1 MVYKTRSELDALVA
15 ALEAEV
21 PMLIAGAE
29 PLTRQSIWTSHAE
42 IILAEAHAEDFDYVF
57 DRLESMLRKHDIFSG
72 PADA

>member
-29 PLTRQSIWTSHAE
+29 PLTRQKIWNIHAE
-42 IILAEAHAEDFDYVF
+42 IILDEAHAEEFEYVY
-57 DRLESMLRKHDIFSG
+57 DLLESMLRKHDILSG